1 MPITLGWV
9 APKDVSL
16 PWTESLVLGTRWGH
30 TTSAAGVRVSPSEV
44 HSSKGQISSPAPGGL
59 NITNL
64 PDKLD
69 ISEHP
74 PKALAISQRHRNGFL
89 GWAAAGG
96 GLFVSG
102 MEAFCGHSFHLSI
115 CYVPGSVLRA
125 LQVHC
130 NLISSLQHDHRG
142 KQCYYPHFTNDRMNH
157 HNWF

>member
-1 MPITLGWV
+1 MCLFSEQSPWSWV
-9 APKDVSL
+9 RGGD
-16 PWTESLVLGTRWGH
+16 TCM
-30 TTSAAGVRVSPSEV
+30 SAAGVRVSPSEV
-44 HSSKGQISSPAPGGL
+44 HSSKQGQISSPAPGGL

-64 PDKLD
+64 PDKLS

-89 GWAAAGG
+89 GWAGAGG
-96 GLFVSG
+96 GLLVSG
-102 MEAFCGHSFHLSI
+102 MEPFCGHSFHLSI
-115 CYVPGSVLRA
+115 SYVPGSVLRA
-125 LQVHC
+125 LRVHC